1 MSWPCSLGGRRD
13 SRQRV
18 RVEQGMQVPGHVA
31 PLENLWEPRGAGAV
45 GRADTG
51 TRERGR
57 ALFMKSQH
65 SLQPKELVWGGG
77 GGTGG
82 QRKDKTREGGWT
94 GRGQGWQQGHQCEGY
109 CCDLETR

>member
-1 MSWPCSLGGRRD
+1 MSWPCSLGGRGD

-18 RVEQGMQVPGHVA
+18 RAEQGMQVPGHVA
-31 PLENLWEPRGAGAV
+31 PLENLWEPRGAGTV

-65 SLQPKELVWGGG
+65 SLQPKELVWGGAG
-77 GGTGG
+77 E
-82 QRKDKTREGGWT
+82 QV
-94 GRGQGWQQGHQCEGY
+94 GRGRTRPEREDGQGGDKAGSRG
-109 CCDLETR
+109 TSVKATAVT